1 MILNGHI
8 GPARLITAE
17 VSAWR
22 STAHCHYMV
31 QVGMG
36 RWSEVFRL
44 GGQGDQRNDYDFVSV
59 CWGVGYVGK
68 RVGLTTA

>member
-8 GPARLITAE
+8 GPVRLITAE

-31 QVGMG
+31 QVGLG
-36 RWSEVFRL
+36 RWTEVFRL
-44 GGQGDQRNDYDFVSV
+44 VDKVTSATTMILYQCVGV
-59 CWGVGYVGK
+59 WGM
-68 RVGLTTA
+68 